1 MPFKA
6 IIFFKEFCSCTLS
19 PVIKSVLPT
28 LSKNNVSPLN
38 KISSNIIVEDV
49 PNLSARLDQLTPLS
63 KKVHVMLNTSNEEY
77 NNTVEIVSELTL
89 TIGKTVKR
97 VDII

>member
-1 MPFKA
+1 MVNQDTCKYMRS
-6 IIFFKEFCSCTLS
+6 KMNCTPNDYELWFEH
-19 PVIKSVLPT
+19 
-28 LSKNNVSPLN
+28 N